1 MEETAGSERGKK
13 IFLKEQKEK
22 KKKERTAEIL
32 GPLSQP
38 VKIGFLD
45 EATIISSV

>member
-13 IFLKEQKEK
+13 IFLKEQKE